1 MFFFIYSFFFLGRMV
16 QRNRG
21 DQSAINNLF
30 VSFLHFMGVG
40 VLGVFSRYSN
50 KFFFQKY
57 YMENRSP
64 MPQVVTWSMFM
75 KYRALQDRIPPR
87 SLSEESEVVIF
98 HHPSPLRGVMHPCD
112 VASPVWACEPEL
124 FASPVWLSYRRYATL
139 SHTSQQRPPRVSP

>member
-1 MFFFIYSFFFLGRMV
+1 MTTYTKAHFFFIFLFFLGRMV

-50 KFFFQKY
+50 KFSFQKY

-64 MPQVVTWSMFM
+64 MPQVTWSMFM

-112 VASPVWACEPEL
+112 VGSPVWACEPEL
-124 FASPVWLSYRRYATL
+124 FASPAPISVAV
-139 SHTSQQRPPRVSP
+139 VSPLCNSVSHV

>member
-1 MFFFIYSFFFLGRMV
+1 
-16 QRNRG
+16 
-21 DQSAINNLF
+21 
-30 VSFLHFMGVG
+30 MGVG

-50 KFFFQKY
+50 KFSFQKY

-124 FASPVWLSYRRYATL
+124 FASPAPISVAV
-139 SHTSQQRPPRVSP
+139 VSPLCDSVSHVSATPASRVPVTPVSVSELNASPPSKRVKHDCEAYVARPHV